1 MGIKSGSHLIK
12 HNSVSKIFRSIM
24 DVLFSKAIF
33 NMGQESPYNHIP
45 GIDTKELY
53 AAIRANDAERLAQ
66 LCKGARLTTFF
77 DKAREKHRLTEAIRH
92 SAGIP
97 VLQVLIDSG
106 VDPLELPKRGYQTP
120 LGEAQ
125 RLNRIDCFKYLLEL
139 GVDPNAELDDHRIT
153 LMGGS
158 DPPPVPMQLDM
169 LKLLVEHGVDINF
182 QFTLFGD
189 KDKLFTALDFATS
202 DEVKEYLRSVGGKTA
217 AELSGQDPS
226 RLRSLDDKH
235 LDEVRVYVE
244 GVFGTSE
251 ERSFRKIVTASPG
264 ISVHVIKPKSPQG
277 FLTLFTTG
285 MSAKPMKVP
294 PELAEH
300 AFAELYM
307 QLPGDW
313 DFQSSDPRYS
323 WPIQL
328 LLDLAAYP
336 AENDAYFAVPVTTIA
351 NGEPAKPLGPNVKF
365 TASALIAD
373 EGFQRSDGK
382 TVHLFCV
389 MPIYAEEAEMARR
402 FIPDFLN
409 ALDASGTSRILSLN
423 RPNFAK

>member
-1 MGIKSGSHLIK
+1 M
-12 HNSVSKIFRSIM
+12 SIR
-24 DVLFSKAIF
+24 DVIYFIYDICEPILKVFQ
-33 NMGQESPYNHIP
+33 GSPYNDIP
-45 GIDTKELY
+45 GVDTKELY
-53 AAIRANDAERLAQ
+53 AAIRANDAEKLAR
-66 LCKGARLTTFF
+66 LCKGAQLTTFF
-77 DKAREKHRLTEAIRH
+77 DKARESHRLMEAIRH

-106 VDPLELPKRGYQTP
+106 VNPLELPKRGRQTP
-120 LGEAQ
+120 LGEAK
-125 RLNRIDCFKYLLEL
+125 RLKRIDCFKYLLDL
-139 GVDPNAELDDHRIT
+139 GVDPNAGLDDHRIT

-158 DPPPVPMQLDM
+158 EPPPVSMQLEM

-189 KDKLFTALDFATS
+189 KNKLFTALDFATS
-202 DEVKEYLRSVGGKTA
+202 DEVKEYLRSVGAKTA

-226 RLRSLDDKH
+226 KLRSLDDKN

-244 GVFGTSE
+244 GLFGASE
-251 ERSFRKIVTASPG
+251 ERSFRKIVTASFG
-264 ISVHVIKPKSPQG
+264 ISVHVIKPKSSQG
-277 FLTLFTTG
+277 FLALFTTG
-285 MSAKPMKVP
+285 LSAKAMKVP

-300 AFAELYM
+300 AYAELYM

-313 DFQSSDPRYS
+313 DFQSSDPRFS

-336 AENDAYFAVPVTTIA
+336 GENDAYFAVPVTTIA

-365 TASALIAD
+365 TASALLAD

-382 TVHLFCV
+382 TVHLFRV
-389 MPIYAEEAEMARR
+389 IPVYAEEAEMARR
-402 FIPDFLN
+402 FIPDFLK

-423 RPNFAK
+423 RPNIAK

>member
-1 MGIKSGSHLIK
+1 
-12 HNSVSKIFRSIM
+12 M
-24 DVLFSKAIF
+24 DVLFTISTAIVS
-33 NMGQESPYNHIP
+33 MVQKSPYNDIP

-53 AAIRANDAERLAQ
+53 GAIRANDAQRVAQ
-66 LCKGARLTTFF
+66 LCKGAKLTTFF
-77 DKAREKHRLTEAIRH
+77 DKARETHRLTQAIRQ

-120 LGEAQ
+120 LGEAKRCR
-125 RLNRIDCFKYLLEL
+125 RLDCFKYLLEL
-139 GVDPNAELDDHRIT
+139 GVDPNANLDDHRIT

-158 DPPPVPMQLDM
+158 DPPPVPMQLEM
-169 LKLLVEHGVDINF
+169 LKLLVEHGVDVNF
-182 QFTLFGD
+182 QFALFGD

-202 DEVKEYLRSVGGKTA
+202 DEAKEYLRSVGAKTA

-226 RLRSLDDKH
+226 KLRLLDDKH

-244 GVFGTSE
+244 GLFGASE
-251 ERSFRKIVTASPG
+251 ERSFRKIITASFG

-285 MSAKPMKVP
+285 MSAKPMNVP

-300 AFAELYM
+300 AYGELYM

-313 DFQSSDPRYS
+313 DFTNPDPRYS

-328 LLDLAAYP
+328 LLDLAVYP
-336 AENDAYFAVPVTTIA
+336 EENDAYFAVPVTTIS
-351 NGEPAKPLGPNVKF
+351 NGDPAEPLGPNVKF
-365 TASALIAD
+365 TASALLAD
-373 EGFQRSDGK
+373 EGFERSDGQ

-389 MPIYAEEAEMARR
+389 MPVYAEEAEMARR
-402 FIPDFLN
+402 FIPDFLK
-409 ALDASGTSRILSLN
+409 ALDASGTSRILSLD
-423 RPNFAK
+423 RPNVAM

>member
-1 MGIKSGSHLIK
+1 M
-12 HNSVSKIFRSIM
+12 
-24 DVLFSKAIF
+24 
-33 NMGQESPYNHIP
+33 
-45 GIDTKELY
+45 KE
-53 AAIRANDAERLAQ
+53 
-66 LCKGARLTTFF
+66 F
-77 DKAREKHRLTEAIRH
+77 
-92 SAGIP
+92 
-97 VLQVLIDSG
+97 
-106 VDPLELPKRGYQTP
+106 
-120 LGEAQ
+120 
-125 RLNRIDCFKYLLEL
+125 
-139 GVDPNAELDDHRIT
+139 
-153 LMGGS
+153 
-158 DPPPVPMQLDM
+158 
-169 LKLLVEHGVDINF
+169 
-182 QFTLFGD
+182 
-189 KDKLFTALDFATS
+189 
-202 DEVKEYLRSVGGKTA
+202 LRSVGAKTA

-251 ERSFRKIVTASPG
+251 ERSFRKIVTASFG
-264 ISVHVIKPKSPQG
+264 IAVHVIKPKSPQG

-285 MSAKPMKVP
+285 LSAKPMKVP

-365 TASALIAD
+365 TASALLAD
-373 EGFQRSDGK
+373 EGFQRSKTWKDRASSWYAGLRGRSGK
-382 TVHLFCV
+382 S
-389 MPIYAEEAEMARR
+389 ARR
-402 FIPDFLN
+402 LNLGLLEGTGCIRHESNPD
-409 ALDASGTSRILSLN
+409 R
-423 RPNFAK
+423 

>member
-1 MGIKSGSHLIK
+1 
-12 HNSVSKIFRSIM
+12 
-24 DVLFSKAIF
+24 
-33 NMGQESPYNHIP
+33 MGQDSRYNDIP
-45 GIDTKELY
+45 GVDTKELY

-66 LCKGARLTTFF
+66 LCQGAKVTTFF
-77 DKAREKHRLTEAIRH
+77 DRARTSHRLMQAIRH

-97 VLQVLIDSG
+97 VLQVLIDLG
-106 VDPLELPKRGYQTP
+106 VDPLELPKRGHQTP
-120 LGEAQ
+120 LGEAK
-125 RLNRIDCFKYLLEL
+125 RLKRIDCFKYLLEL
-139 GVDPNAELDDHRIT
+139 GVDPNAGLDDHRIT

-158 DPPPVPMQLDM
+158 DPPPVSMQLEM
-169 LKLLVEHGVDINF
+169 LKLLIEHRVDINF

-189 KDKLFTALDFATS
+189 KNKLFTALDFATS
-202 DEVKEYLRSVGGKTA
+202 DEVKEYLRSVGAKTA
-217 AELSGQDPS
+217 TELSGQYPS
-226 RLRSLDDKH
+226 KLRSLDVKC
-235 LDEVRVYVE
+235 LDEVRVHFE
-244 GVFGTSE
+244 ELFGVAE
-251 ERSFRKIVTASPG
+251 DRSFRKIITAAVG
-264 ISVHVIKPKSPQG
+264 IAVHVIKPKSPQG

-285 MSAKPMKVP
+285 LSAKPMKVP

-313 DFQSSDPRYS
+313 DFQSSDRRYS
-323 WPIQL
+323 WPIKL

-351 NGEPAKPLGPNVKF
+351 NCEPAEPLGPNVKF

-373 EGFQRSDGK
+373 EGFQRSDGT

-389 MPIYAEEAEMARR
+389 MPVYAEEAEMARR
-402 FIPDFLN
+402 SIPDFLKE
-409 ALDASGTSRILSLN
+409 LDASGTSRILSLN